1 MGLWHVNDAREPCLT
16 SIFMNNCVRGA
27 VEMGGGGGTA
37 ARPPKVSRAQSLDG
51 GAAEALSSH
60 ACRHWPTCSSRL
72 VAFPERRSMLLEEQ
86 RNNMLRSGY
95 LMCSCQT
102 LTSHCGCWYTD
113 YRLQN
118 SWQNR
123 RLQIINV
130 SENRDKPGLWMIH
143 RLDYCYYL
151 DGFWHQ
157 ITANMY
163 FPRLAAVLVTRGS
176 GLLYAA
182 LNRAAGSTMCV
193 DKKSL
198 SAPFPTGNPVS
209 LAA

>member
-1 MGLWHVNDAREPCLT
+1 MFLSPRIVCLLDFCQLLSCYILRPSIWRFYGDVIYMGLWHVNDAREPCLT

-72 VAFPERRSMLLEEQ
+72 VAFPERRSMLMEEQ

-113 YRLQN
+113 YRLQ
-118 SWQNR
+118 
-123 RLQIINV
+123 IIQMINII
-130 SENRDKPGLWMIH
+130 ENRDKPGM
-143 RLDYCYYL
+143 
-151 DGFWHQ
+151 
-157 ITANMY
+157 
-163 FPRLAAVLVTRGS
+163 
-176 GLLYAA
+176 
-182 LNRAAGSTMCV
+182 
-193 DKKSL
+193 
-198 SAPFPTGNPVS
+198 
-209 LAA
+209 